1 MNEIKTVIDM
11 RSTPSLNQTS
21 RGKTNDDY
29 YITCQLVL
37 TI

>member
-11 RSTPSLNQTS
+11 RSTQFLNQTS
-21 RGKTNDDY
+21 RDKTHDDY

>member
-11 RSTPSLNQTS
+11 STQSLNQTS
-21 RGKTNDDY
+21 RDKTHDDY